1 MAERIEAKVKSK
13 IKTRTVIAFGGH
25 EYVKYEWRLVPGDE
39 KSERQAQNHPMLVT
53 QIQNNKPK
61 KVVKRGS
68 KKEVIEEAIKE
79 SEEV

>member
-1 MAERIEAKVKSK
+1 MAERIEAKVRSK

-39 KSERQAQNHPMLVT
+39 KSEREAQGHPMLVT
-53 QIQNNKPK
+53 QIHGTKPK

-68 KKEVIEEAIKE
+68 KKEVIEKAIEEA
-79 SEEV
+79 EE

>member
-25 EYVKYEWRLVPGDE
+25 EYVKYEWRLVPSDE
-39 KSERQAQNHPMLVT
+39 KSERQAQNHPMLIT
-53 QIQNNKPK
+53 QIKNKVK
-61 KVVKRGS
+61 KVTKRGS

-79 SEEV
+79 AEE